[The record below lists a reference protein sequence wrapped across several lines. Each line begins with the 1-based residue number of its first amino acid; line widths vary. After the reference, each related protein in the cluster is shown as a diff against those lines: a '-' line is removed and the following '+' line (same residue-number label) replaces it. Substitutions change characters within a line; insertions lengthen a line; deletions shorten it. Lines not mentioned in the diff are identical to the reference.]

1 MENGHNKQT
10 ANAFYKQ
17 ITKAQQNILKIYAL
31 TKNLLRQC
39 KRKIKTV
46 MQNLLRLR
54 QRNVVLTMQRR
65 WTEGKLIQGESAKII
80 DKS

>member
-17 ITKAQQNILKIYAL
+17 NTKAQQIILKIYAL

-39 KRKIKTV
+39 KIKIKTV
-46 MQNLLRLR
+46 MQ
-54 QRNVVLTMQRR
+54 
-65 WTEGKLIQGESAKII
+65 IQ
-80 DKS
+80 